1 MPIGIVGATL
11 ISAGVGAASSLY
23 ASSQQ
28 SKAAQAGLNLQQQQY
43 QQARTDLS
51 PYRTLGQNALGSLN
65 QLYGYGGQPS
75 GGAAGGGAGGV
86 NALGAAAGG
95 TGAAGAPNYS
105 GFFNSPD
112 YNFALQQGG
121 LAVDRSA
128 AARGLLTSGG
138 TLKDLTSFGQGLASQ
153 QYGNYVA
160 RLQSMVQTGANAA
173 GGSASAATAFGNAG
187 AQSLNT
193 LGAAQ
198 ASGAVGIANSFAS
211 LPQNLLYAQAF
222 GSGNSPSSYP
232 TPSQSISSYPGMNF
246 NSSGNPTY
254 PTG

>member
-11 ISAGVGAASSLY
+11 ISAGVGAAASVY

-28 SKAAQAGLNLQQQQY
+28 SKAAQAGFNLQQQQY
-43 QQARTDLS
+43 QQTQGYLA
-51 PYRTLGQNALGSLN
+51 PYRNIGNNALGSIA
-65 QLYGYGGQPS
+65 QLYGYGSPTAS
-75 GGAAGGGAGGV
+75 GTAGGAGGANG

-95 TGAAGAPNYS
+95 SSGASGAPNYS
-105 GFFNSPD
+105 AFFNSPD
-112 YNFALQQGG
+112 YQFALQQGG

-153 QYGNYVA
+153 QYGNYFNRLMSVA
-160 RLQSMVQTGANAA
+160 QLGSGAA
-173 GGSASAATAFGNAG
+173 GGSASASAAFGNAG

-198 ASGAVGIANSFAS
+198 ASGAVGVANSFAS

-222 GSGNSPSSYP
+222 GGSGGTNSPSSYTFQNGVP
-232 TPSQSISSYPGMNF
+232 IGNAYPA
-246 NSSGNPTY
+246 Y